1 MALYFYFNETT
12 GDLVYSDKATYGGS
26 GYTSLGEQTN
36 VNPGSRYD
44 WVFNSQR
51 SAIVTVSKDKSVVGK
66 IAGLKSMCYMF
77 RACSNLTS
85 LDLSG
90 FDASTVTNMRS
101 MFDGCGSLTS
111 LDLSDFYTPAVTE
124 MHSMFAVCNS
134 LASLDL
140 SGLDT
145 SAVTDMG
152 SMFGGCINLI
162 SLDLSGFDAS
172 TVTDMSHMFD
182 GCNNLA
188 NLDLSGFDTSA
199 VTDMSYMFSNC
210 KNLANLD
217 LSGFDTSAVTDMSAM
232 FDSCTDLT
240 SLDLSGFDT
249 SAVTDMGS
257 MFSGCTSLRLITISD
272 KMSNALSQLPADQ
285 YYPAAGGSPVAKA
298 DLTAGTWVRDEAD
311 LTKVTSL
318 VQQAQMSQAISR
330 RIGDLR
336 RDLEAQIREASALL
350 DQLDFAAGGLIPV
363 ENGGTGATTA
373 AQARTN
379 LGAASASDLQSVQD
393 SLSQLSNR
401 MASGRLSFSW
411 EYGSGATGLRIK
423 IDGNNVA
430 FIGAGASV
438 TGN

>member
-12 GDLVYSDKATYGGS
+12 GDLVYSDKATYDVD
-26 GYTSLGEQTN
+26 GYVSLGEQTN
-36 VNPGSRYD
+36 VNPGSRSD

-66 IAGLKSMCYMF
+66 ITGLMSMRAMF
-77 RACSNLTS
+77 SDCGNLTS

-90 FDASTVTNMRS
+90 FDTSTVTNMS
-101 MFDGCGSLTS
+101 NMFDGCTNLT
-111 LDLSDFYTPAVTE
+111 
-124 MHSMFAVCNS
+124 
-134 LASLDL
+134 SLDL

-217 LSGFDTSAVTDMSAM
+217 LSGFDTSTVTNMSAM

-249 SAVTDMGS
+249 SAVTKMVN
-257 MFSGCTSLRLITISD
+257 MFTNSPNLRLVTISD
-272 KMSNALSQLPADQ
+272 KMSNVLSQLPADQ
-285 YYPAAGGSPVAKA
+285 YYPAAGGSPIAKA

-330 RIGDLR
+330 RIGSLR
-336 RDLEAQIREASALL
+336 RDLEDKIREASALL

-379 LGAASASDLQSVQD
+379 LGAASASDLQSVHD
-393 SLSQLSNR
+393 SLSHYVRTTQYVTNATLSKSSTSDNFW
-401 MASGRLSFSW
+401 LLF
-411 EYGSGATGLRIK
+411 
-423 IDGNNVA
+423 D
-430 FIGAGASV
+430 GAGAYAGSYQVAVNVASKTV
-438 TGN
+438 TFTRDGVVLFVLRGA